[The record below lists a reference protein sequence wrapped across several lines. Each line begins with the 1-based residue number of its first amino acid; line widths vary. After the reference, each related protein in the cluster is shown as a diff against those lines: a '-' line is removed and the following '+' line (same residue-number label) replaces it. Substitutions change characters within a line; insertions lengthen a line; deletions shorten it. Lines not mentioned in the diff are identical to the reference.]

1 METNQSFVLRMAT
14 LLKTA
19 CQLWEG
25 SGEMKEKRSLS
36 IKTIILGPV
45 FILGIVSVIA
55 SMMAISNI
63 RKVNRNASEI
73 ADQYMTGISKL
84 GDIQEKAQEIH
95 KQALSHIVSTDL
107 NSMIGLVE
115 SIRAEEDKL
124 DQYLQEYTAYLAE
137 EDKSEYKNLQKNYEE
152 LKDEIASLMAFSAA
166 GENEKAYAMAN
177 TEIAKKASD
186 MKGHIGKL
194 RETANKGA
202 AAAREQ
208 LSTVFQG
215 AMFTGILFIMV
226 SVISLLFVI
235 FSVYLKVIAP
245 LSSAQKEL
253 ADIIQGIDK
262 RQGDLTRRV
271 GVRGDDEIASLGKG
285 INVFLEKLQS
295 IFQIPTDNTK
305 TMDEVVNEV
314 MNRVQTSNESVSDMS
329 ALTEELTANMEQM
342 SVNAAAIN
350 ENTAAVKEEVN
361 AIADK
366 SNEINQYSLE
376 MRKHAEQMEMA
387 ARDNMQTTGVKVKEI
402 LRVLQQAIEDSSSV
416 NQVDSLSGEILDIAS
431 QTNLLSLN
439 ASIEA
444 ARAGEAGKG
453 FAVVAMEISD
463 LAAASSQTANR
474 IQKINAVVTEAVHN
488 LADHANDLVNYMND
502 SILPEFEG
510 FVRSGGEYKQNA
522 TYIQET
528 MGEFAK
534 KTDNLQTTMKSIAE
548 SIDVITNS
556 ISEGVDGVN
565 HTADSTQ
572 TLLEDMGRISKKM
585 DDNQAIASSLKQET
599 EVFVE
604 L

>member
-1 METNQSFVLRMAT
+1 
-14 LLKTA
+14 
-19 CQLWEG
+19 
-25 SGEMKEKRSLS
+25 MKEKKSLS
-36 IKTIILGPV
+36 IKIIILGPV
-45 FILGIVSVIA
+45 FVLGIVSVIA
-55 SMMAISNI
+55 SILAISNI

-107 NSMIGLVE
+107 KGMIGLVE
-115 SIRAEEDKL
+115 SIRAEEAKM
-124 DQYLQEYTAYLAE
+124 DQYLQEYEVYLAE
-137 EDKSEYKNLQKNYEE
+137 GDDSEYQNLQKNYEE

-177 TEIAKKASD
+177 TEIAKKPGD
-186 MKGHIGKL
+186 MKGHIGNLK
-194 RETANKGA
+194 EAANKGA
-202 AAAREQ
+202 AEAREQ
-208 LSTVFQG
+208 LSAVYRG
-215 AMFTGILFIMV
+215 AMLTGVLFIII

-235 FSVYLKVIAP
+235 FSVYVKVIAP
-245 LSSAQKEL
+245 LSTAQKEL

-271 GVRGDDEIASLGKG
+271 RVRGDDEIAALGKG
-285 INVFLEKLQS
+285 INVFMEKLQN
-295 IFQIPTDNTK
+295 IFRILTDNTQ
-305 TMDEVVNEV
+305 TMDEVVSEV
-314 MNRVQTSNESVSDMS
+314 MSSVQTSNESVSDMS
-329 ALTEELTANMEQM
+329 SLTEELTASMEQM
-342 SVNAAAIN
+342 SENAATINQNAAAV
-350 ENTAAVKEEVN
+350 TEEVN

-376 MRKHAEQMEMA
+376 MRQHAEQLETA
-387 ARDNMQTTGVKVKEI
+387 ARENMQTTSIKVNEI
-402 LRVLQQAIEDSSSV
+402 LRVLQQAIEDSGSV

-502 SILPEFEG
+502 SILPEFER

-556 ISEGVDGVN
+556 ISEGVTGVN

-572 TLLEDMGRISKKM
+572 TLLEDMSRISKKM
-585 DDNQAIASSLKQET
+585 DDNQSIASSLKQET